1 MPRRKPLT
9 WTRALKAFESLLRAR
24 RSSPR
29 TLQCYLLEVE
39 YLRQH
44 LECLGP
50 DQVRLG
56 DLRDYLCGLLTG
68 TASRSRRP
76 LSASSAAKTAT
87 VLSVFFG
94 FLRDEG
100 LLGENPAQRLER
112 PKVPR
117 YPPGEVLTV
126 KEIKKLLTTP
136 SVTTPLEVRDRV
148 LVETFYA
155 TGLRLSE
162 ARALDLADLDHQG
175 REVVVRSGKGE
186 KGRVVPITRS
196 AYLRVIDYVSLV
208 RPALCSRHPDS
219 AVALFLS
226 QRGRRLGVRAL
237 ADALKKL
244 GRQAGLRKTVKP
256 HMLRRTFAS
265 TLLKAGVS
273 VRHIQ
278 LLLGHADLNTTA
290 LYLRLDTRELRRE
303 LLLKHPRETFD
314 A

>member
-1 MPRRKPLT
+1 
-9 WTRALKAFESLLRAR
+9 
-24 RSSPR
+24 
-29 TLQCYLLEVE
+29 
-39 YLRQH
+39 
-44 LECLGP
+44 
-50 DQVRLG
+50 
-56 DLRDYLCGLLTG
+56 
-68 TASRSRRP
+68 
-76 LSASSAAKTAT
+76 
-87 VLSVFFG
+87 
-94 FLRDEG
+94 
-100 LLGENPAQRLER
+100 
-112 PKVPR
+112 
-117 YPPGEVLTV
+117 
-126 KEIKKLLTTP
+126 
-136 SVTTPLEVRDRV
+136 
-148 LVETFYA
+148 
-155 TGLRLSE
+155 
-162 ARALDLADLDHQG
+162 
-175 REVVVRSGKGE
+175 
-186 KGRVVPITRS
+186 
-196 AYLRVIDYVSLV
+196 VIDYVSLV